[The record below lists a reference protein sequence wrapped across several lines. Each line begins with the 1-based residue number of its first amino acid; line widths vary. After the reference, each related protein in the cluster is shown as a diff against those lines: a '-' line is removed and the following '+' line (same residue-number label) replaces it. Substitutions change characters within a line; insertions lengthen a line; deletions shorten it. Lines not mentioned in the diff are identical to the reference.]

1 MQAALLTAAT
11 IPACSGG
18 GGGGTVER
26 CRGGGGG
33 GRAVGRSL
41 PGGPGPREPTP
52 DGAGEEAAARPQHPP
67 AGPAGRGGVPPGH
80 SPSTGRGTN
89 SVAAQAPTRSHRR
102 TFWKRRARARP
113 QKRRFVPPTARRDQS
128 AAAQPDAQPV
138 GSAPRSAARL
148 RRGEGGR
155 AVLRVRGMPE
165 ARSRPEARTAHAQR
179 AEGGEPSSGAV
190 GGAGDGR
197 WGAQPP
203 ALHVGAAS
211 FPAETP
217 SARRRPVT
225 ANDPRPSVLPRPPPA
240 S

>member
-1 MQAALLTAAT
+1 M
-11 IPACSGG
+11 PW
-18 GGGGTVER
+18 
-26 CRGGGGG
+26 GGGG

-179 AEGGEPSSGAV
+179 AEGEEPSSGAV